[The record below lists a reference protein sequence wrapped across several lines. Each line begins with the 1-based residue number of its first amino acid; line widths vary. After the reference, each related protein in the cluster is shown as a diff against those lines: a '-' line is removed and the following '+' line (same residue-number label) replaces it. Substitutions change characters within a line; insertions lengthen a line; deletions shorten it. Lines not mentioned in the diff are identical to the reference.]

1 MDFCI
6 NDRKFCADF
15 EKSAMDEIAA
25 ALRGGA
31 RVGVAC
37 SGGADSVFALLAMLD
52 IFGGF
57 GGSFAVLHFN
67 HKARETAE
75 RDERFVRELCER
87 LGVKFVSEAAHTFC
101 GTRTETE
108 FREMRLD
115 FFKTACA
122 AENIAVL
129 VQGHH
134 LGDAAETVIM
144 RLCRGAGTAGL
155 SAPAPV
161 SRLGGMVFAR
171 PLLTIAKAEIK
182 SMLSSAGVGWC
193 EDETN
198 AQNVHLRNE
207 IRNGVLPLLERLP
220 NFYRG
225 VARSQRLLREDASA
239 LDELFA
245 EFFNPASAASDE
257 IPLPPRLLETR
268 AFLRR
273 AVAAVLSAHGLS
285 EKIRAS
291 AVDAFLDDISAAAVS
306 KNKRAKTSAG
316 EMTLE
321 FSSADGIL
329 RVFRS
334 AGTGEFC
341 IESGLGKV
349 ALPDGRSLSI
359 KKITLGSEKRA
370 AILAGQNDDSVRAY
384 LDISCFGDIKKDALT
399 IRSRRNGDAYAPI
412 GRKTPKKIK
421 ELLNA
426 KKVPISKRSS
436 VFVVCNKKGEILW
449 VPPAACA
456 DKYRLTN
463 SSVALELTLLEQ

>member
-6 NDRKFCADF
+6 NNKKFCADF
-15 EKSAMDEIAA
+15 EKSAMDEIAS

-52 IFGGF
+52 VFGGA
-57 GGSFAVLHFN
+57 GGSFAALHFN
-67 HKARETAE
+67 HKARETSE
-75 RDERFVRELCER
+75 RDERFVRNLCER
-87 LGVKFVSEAAHTFC
+87 LGVKFVSASAEAFC
-101 GTRTETE
+101 RTRTEAE
-108 FREMRLD
+108 FRAMRLD
-115 FFKTACA
+115 FFKSACA
-122 AENIAVL
+122 DENIAVL

-134 LGDAAETVIM
+134 LGDAAETVVM

-161 SRLGGMVFAR
+161 SRLGGIVFAR
-171 PLLTIAKAEIK
+171 PLLLITKAEIK
-182 SMLSSAGVGWC
+182 SVLSAAGVGWC

-198 AQNVHLRNE
+198 AQNVHLRNK
-207 IRNGVLPLLERLP
+207 IRNGVLPLLESLP

-225 VARSQRLLREDASA
+225 VARSQRLLREDAAA
-239 LDELFA
+239 LDGLFA
-245 EFFNPASAASDE
+245 ELFDQSSASSPE
-257 IPLPPRLLETR
+257 IPLSPRLLETR

-273 AVAAVLSAHGLS
+273 AVLAVLSAHGLS

-291 AVDAFLDDISAAAVS
+291 AVDAFLEDISAAAVS
-306 KNKRAKTSAG
+306 KDRCAKTSAG
-316 EMTLE
+316 EMMLE
-321 FSSADGIL
+321 FTAADGLL
-329 RVFRS
+329 RVYRS
-334 AGTGEFC
+334 AGMGEFC
-341 IESGLGKV
+341 AESGLGKV
-349 ALPDGRSLSI
+349 ALPDGRTLSI

-384 LDISCFGDIKKDALT
+384 LDISCLGDLKKDALT
-399 IRSRRNGDAYAPI
+399 IRSRRAGDAYAPI
-412 GRKTPKKIK
+412 GRKTPKKIG

-449 VPPAACA
+449 APPAACA

-463 SSVALELTLLEQ
+463 SSVALELTLL